1 MLIHLCT
8 HTYIYIY
15 IYIHVY
21 MYEGPEANRAL
32 LNRQLARRYMAG
44 MSQREQLIF
53 ACYVY
58 Y

>member
-1 MLIHLCT
+1 
-8 HTYIYIY
+8 
-15 IYIHVY
+15 